1 MNNNKNGLDEMQT
14 QQRNS
19 IGNQMF
25 MLMFWVLLLNGVL
38 HFAGITWFPYPVN
51 VMVITTACMGI
62 YLIRLIASNAYLPG
76 KAQNRKTIVGLI
88 MSIVFSVGFC
98 MLAVLVVRKSSVD
111 IVENT
116 SDNSAIILFTVSVVS
131 LICAFIIAAI
141 KKARNKDGDDE

>member
-14 QQRNS
+14 QRRDS

-25 MLMFWVLLLNGVL
+25 MLMFWSLLLNGIL

-51 VMVITTACMGI
+51 VMVITAACMGI

-76 KAQNRKTIVGLI
+76 KAQNRKTIVSLI
-88 MSIVFSVGFC
+88 MAIVLSVGFG
-98 MLAVLVVRKSSVD
+98 MLAILVVRQSSVG

-116 SDNSAIILFTVSVVS
+116 SDNSAIILLTISVVS